1 MRRTYRYFPRKH
13 CPTNAS
19 SIVSI
24 PQQKVTSV
32 TTDELLLSLLS
43 PMMRYIQGFILGI
56 IQFVSLEK
64 TIMTC
69 MHYYSVIQCNFT
81 APQILVPHMFFLPS
95 SGKTDLF
102 NVSITSLQSVN
113 HVQLFATQWT
123 AARRDSLSITNC
135 QIMLK
140 LMSIESVMPYS
151 HLILCRPLLFLH
163 SIFPSIRVFSNE
175 SVQRIRSPKYRS
187 FSFSISASNEYPGLI
202 SFRFDFLAV
211 QGTLKSLLQH
221 HSSKASILRHSGFF
235 MV

>member
-1 MRRTYRYFPRKH
+1 MRRTYRYFPWKH

-32 TTDELLLSLLS
+32 TTDEPLLSLLS
-43 PMMRYIQGFILGI
+43 PMMRYILGFILGI
-56 IQFVSLEK
+56 VQSMSLEK
-64 TIMTC
+64 TVMTC
-69 MHYYSVIQCNFT
+69 MHYYSAIQCNFT
-81 APQILVPHMFFLPS
+81 APQILVPHMFFPAS
-95 SGKTDLF
+95 FGKTDLF

-123 AARRDSLSITNC
+123 AARQDSLSITNC

-151 HLILCRPLLFLH
+151 HLILHRPLLLPP

-175 SVQRIRSPKYRS
+175 SALHTRWPKYWS
-187 FSFSISASNEYPGLI
+187 FSFNISPSN
-202 SFRFDFLAV
+202 
-211 QGTLKSLLQH
+211 
-221 HSSKASILRHSGFF
+221 
-235 MV
+235 